1 MKRLLI
7 VLVSL
12 ATTYVVA
19 EAPPC
24 LVDFQEK
31 VSEDSLK
38 KILEMRPKAVKHC
51 LICGTNS
58 CKLKTWSEVNEAN
71 DKVCKRLFCK
81 PIKTNRNVYASS
93 ENLNLGRTSV
103 SFTFGI
109 NTKGKIENIKLT
121 ALEGEMGRKMA
132 HTYLKDNLK
141 TLRYQPL
148 IIDGK
153 SYSLNALNGMT
164 SWNIYQK

>member
-93 ENLNLGRTSV
+93 ENLNLEDLG
-103 SFTFGI
+103 GI
-109 NTKGKIENIKLT
+109 CFNSDIYSIKH
-121 ALEGEMGRKMA
+121 E
-132 HTYLKDNLK
+132 NLK
-141 TLRYQPL
+141 TR
-148 IIDGK
+148 
-153 SYSLNALNGMT
+153 
-164 SWNIYQK
+164 IYKT